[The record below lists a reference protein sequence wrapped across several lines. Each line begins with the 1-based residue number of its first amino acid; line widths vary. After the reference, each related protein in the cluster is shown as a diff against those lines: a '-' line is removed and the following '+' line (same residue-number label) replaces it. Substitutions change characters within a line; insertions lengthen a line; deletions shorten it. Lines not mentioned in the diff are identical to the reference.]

1 MQYFITNEV
10 RRQSTRIARAMA
22 PTRAKFTQRICG
34 NTLRLVRGRNRGIAI
49 SEEVLLKYQD
59 ELHEKQKKGL
69 IAVRTGSLTGPL
81 VEFSE
86 FTPPP
91 QQKEAPKEAVP
102 LPAEVSTQPAEKSPD
117 KMNKAE
123 LIEYASV
130 VLGESSAD
138 LEVLTKRQIMER
150 LK

>member
-49 SEEVLLKYQD
+49 TEELLLKYQD

-69 IAVRTGSLTGPL
+69 IAVRTGSFSGPL
-81 VEFSE
+81 VEFSKLAS
-86 FTPPP
+86 PI
-91 QQKEAPKEAVP
+91 QKEEAPKEEVSIP
-102 LPAEVSTQPAEKSPD
+102 EEVSTQSAEKSPD

-130 VLGESSAD
+130 VLGESSED